1 MRERCKF
8 ILYFLPIKG
17 EKGEVG
23 PPGQR
28 GGAGEPALNV
38 SVYAKYFYK
47 NVHLF
52 IMKATLFCCVW
63 SLWFLLHHCKTDK
76 FGIKSRLF
84 QGLPGVSG
92 AKGDV
97 GVKGDQVKNIAICFL
112 SIKNRFGQ
120 TN

>member
-1 MRERCKF
+1 M
-8 ILYFLPIKG
+8 YFLPIKG

-52 IMKATLFCCVW
+52 IMKATLFCCVL
-63 SLWFLLHHCKTDK
+63 SLWFLLHNCKNDE
-76 FGIKSRLF
+76 FGIKSCLF

-97 GVKGDQVKNIAICFL
+97 GVKGDQVKKYCNLFFID
-112 SIKNRFGQ
+112 KNPVWP
-120 TN
+120 N